1 MTDHDLDRL
10 LSDHVDTAA
19 RANRLGWG
27 DVLRR
32 RQRRRALRTAVGA
45 GAATVVVVCAVGLA
59 LGTGPAG
66 NDGSDVTAPMVTGTT
81 ATDTASASPGPGPGP
96 GPALPPVPRVEPGEQ
111 PPEPL
116 VLTGEEW
123 TPVDVASTCWQHEES
138 GFCADGFT
146 TPPYVT
152 ATPGT
157 EAIFAFPL
165 QGWSFTASA
174 QPLASPKRDLG
185 PCTRFFDAT
194 VTASGSAFQASVEG
208 PAGRYLVHLFG
219 QGPQGSV
226 SSSFAW
232 TTTTTRPS
240 PPAEGYL
247 ALLTDIDGELSSY
260 GVEVSVRGLDR
271 GYPDARA
278 TATVTA
284 ADGSSQ
290 TYGPYG
296 QRDRNSCDDG
306 SVFIS
311 SPHDEPWPTPVLGPG
326 PYTYRVKL
334 VLGEQTHTGTAV
346 WPRDERPDEA
356 PNTDLVFDPPLPNY
370 SED

>member
-1 MTDHDLDRL
+1 MTDRELDRL
-10 LSDHVDTAA
+10 LSDHVDAA
-19 RANRLGWG
+19 AQANRLGWG
-27 DVLRR
+27 DVLKR
-32 RQRRRALRTAVGA
+32 RQRRRAQRTTLGA
-45 GAATVVVVCAVGLA
+45 GAAVVVVYAVGLA
-59 LGTGPAG
+59 VGTGPAG
-66 NDGSDVTAPMVTGTT
+66 DDGSDVTASRVTDTT
-81 ATDTASASPGPGPGP
+81 ATDTASASPGTGIDQ
-96 GPALPPVPRVEPGEQ
+96 ALPPVPRVEPGEQ

-123 TPVDVASTCWQHEES
+123 TPVDVTSTCWQHDDS
-138 GFCADGFT
+138 GFCADGFA

-152 ATPGT
+152 ATSGD
-157 EAIFAFPL
+157 EATFAFPL

-174 QPLASPKRDLG
+174 QPLASPNGDLD

-194 VTASGSAFQASVEG
+194 VTASGSVFRTSVKG
-208 PAGRYLVHLFG
+208 PAGRYLVHLFD

-226 SSSFAW
+226 NSSFAW

-240 PPAEGYL
+240 PPAVGYL
-247 ALLTDIDGELSSY
+247 ALLADLDGALSSY

-271 GYPDARA
+271 GYPDATA

-284 ADGSSQ
+284 VDGSSE
-290 TYGPYG
+290 TYGPYR

-326 PYTYRVKL
+326 PYTYRVRL
-334 VLGEQTHTGTAV
+334 VLGGQTHVGTAV
-346 WPRDERPDEA
+346 WPRDERANEA

-370 SED
+370 SQD